1 MFGAMARFNLGSRRG
16 PRRQQLKRAAIE
28 GRRQLKQGFDALG
41 TLGMGLSGKMSQI
54 LLIDNHGGFRHE

>member
-1 MFGAMARFNLGSRRG
+1 
-16 PRRQQLKRAAIE
+16 LKRAAIE